1 MVTEKVVIKNR
12 AGLHARPA
20 SLIVQEASRFS
31 CALFLIKEDD
41 TRVNAKSIMNLLTM
55 GASYNTEIMIEADG
69 PDEQE
74 ALDSLVAL
82 FNRKFEE

>member
-20 SLIVQEASRFS
+20 SLIVQEASKYS
-31 CALFLIKEDD
+31 SAIFLVKEDD
-41 TRVNAKSIMNLLTM
+41 SRVNAKSIMNLLTM

-69 PDEQE
+69 PDEQA
-74 ALDSLVAL
+74 ALNSLVDL
-82 FNRKFEE
+82 FKRKFEE

>member
-20 SLIVQEASRFS
+20 SLIVQEASKYS
-31 CALFLIKEDD
+31 SAIFLIKEDD
-41 TRVNAKSIMNLLTM
+41 SRVNAKSIMNLLTM
-55 GASYNTEIMIEADG
+55 GASYNTEIIIEADG

-74 ALDSLVAL
+74 ALHSLVDL
-82 FNRKFEE
+82 FKRKFEE